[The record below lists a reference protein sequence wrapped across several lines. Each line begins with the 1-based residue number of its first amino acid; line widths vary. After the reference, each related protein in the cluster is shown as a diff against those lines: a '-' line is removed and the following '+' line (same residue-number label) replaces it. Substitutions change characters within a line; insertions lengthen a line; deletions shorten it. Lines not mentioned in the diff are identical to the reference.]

1 MAEQADQANPVQ
13 VIWTAGGA
21 GPKGLACEVDSCRG
35 VVWWVNESDT
45 VVRVEVNPPDAHAPR
60 IATRMGP
67 ES

>member
-1 MAEQADQANPVQ
+1 VQ

-21 GPKGLACEVDSCRG
+21 GPKGLACEADSCRG
-35 VVWWVNESDT
+35 VAWRVNQSDA